1 MGCTVI
7 EKAATEKAV
16 RDIDVKLAQPV
27 ADRQKAKAMGQTY
40 YDAARVSG
48 RFPNAL
54 PNLLRPQVCRAESM
68 LDSPRT
74 SNYRER
80 AIVSRLLLK
89 CINRSIGNPLDLHQ
103 DEHYMYQRFD
113 NLTGVC

>member
-1 MGCTVI
+1 MI

-54 PNLLRPQVCRAESM
+54 PNLLRPQVCGEEFVLKLAEVSKITR
-68 LDSPRT
+68 DRTIVPR
-74 SNYRER
+74 RIE
-80 AIVSRLLLK
+80 
-89 CINRSIGNPLDLHQ
+89 
-103 DEHYMYQRFD
+103 E
-113 NLTGVC
+113 